1 MPRRHHKA
9 WEDLHNSIGGPQV
22 TTKPL
27 SRLGFQEPKS
37 KKLNELSLPN
47 LRGELK
53 PMHQMQ
59 WQEHTKC
66 SNPSLPNPTKATN
79 AMEGYER
86 KNKGRNPQRTPR
98 SRSNGFPSQR
108 GESDWWKCRSRS
120 PLSFPLKRCKKH
132 GGNGGGRA
140 SFEGQ
145 QWRREKP
152 KNVVGSR
159 RKKGIYR

>member
-1 MPRRHHKA
+1 
-9 WEDLHNSIGGPQV
+9 
-22 TTKPL
+22 
-27 SRLGFQEPKS
+27 
-37 KKLNELSLPN
+37 
-47 LRGELK
+47 
-53 PMHQMQ
+53 
-59 WQEHTKC
+59 
-66 SNPSLPNPTKATN
+66 
-79 AMEGYER
+79 MEGYEEAQ
-86 KNKGRNPQRTPR
+86 GGNPQRTPR
-98 SRSNGFPSQR
+98 SRSNRFPSLR

-132 GGNGGGRA
+132 GGNGEGRA